1 MSGRKFLEQFSWD
14 FSIVWN
20 FDKSTFFIIN
30 IVMPWNWLI
39 DWSQLFENQLST
51 FLTESVFSVQTHLHF
66 LLYSYLY
73 LHIYL
78 SIHIHN
84 IHIYKLIST
93 YRVSSARLES
103 RVLNHMKIV
112 DPPPGVE
119 PGPLTFWAGVQPL
132 QKIHYENPFEM
143 YHSR

>member
-93 YRVSSARLES
+93 YQDLQLSLMPAR
-103 RVLNHMKIV
+103 
-112 DPPPGVE
+112 
-119 PGPLTFWAGVQPL
+119 PL
-132 QKIHYENPFEM
+132 QKYAAVELALKTAAAAVFNAPRTAAKLNPAFV
-143 YHSR
+143 